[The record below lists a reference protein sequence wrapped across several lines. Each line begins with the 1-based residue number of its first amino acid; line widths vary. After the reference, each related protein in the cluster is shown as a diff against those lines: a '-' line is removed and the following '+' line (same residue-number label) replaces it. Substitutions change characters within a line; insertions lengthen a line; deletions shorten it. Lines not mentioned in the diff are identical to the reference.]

1 MKMKSSR
8 HQRKT
13 ANKPNK
19 SNRPF
24 LTLLKETKPSYGLLS
39 IAIGLSMISTLVGL
53 VIPMFTKSLV
63 DGFSLASVSGGQ
75 IAAIAGAFIAQT
87 IAGGIS
93 IYLLNYV
100 GQKMVAGL
108 RDRLWR
114 KFLVLP
120 VSYYNDNRTGE
131 SVSRMTNDTG
141 IIKTLVSEH
150 LASLFTGVISIVGS
164 ISVLLYLNWKMTLVL
179 FTVLPVSALILV
191 PLGRQMYKISKGMQ
205 DETASFTAT
214 LSGVLSEIRLV
225 KSSGAENREYKAGK
239 AGITNLLSFG
249 IREGKISAMISPLVS
264 FVFMMLLVV
273 IIGYGGMQVSAGVL
287 TAGELVA
294 FILYLINIVMP
305 LTQLTTFFTQIQKA
319 KGASERIIETLA
331 AEEEN
336 YGGEERKGGTEQA
349 INVEDVSFGY
359 NSGGAV
365 LKKVSFQILPGAV
378 TAIVGPSGGGKT
390 TLFALLERFY
400 EPLSGVIRLGERPI
414 SEFSLA
420 SWRGQIGYVSQE
432 SPLLA
437 GTIAENLAY
446 GLEREV
452 SREEMS
458 NAARMA
464 YADGFIEQL
473 PDGYNTDVGERGVKL
488 SGGQRQRIA
497 IARALLRNP
506 SVLMLDEATSSLDS
520 QSEAV
525 VQKALSNLMKGRT
538 TVVIAHR
545 LSTVV
550 NADRIIFM
558 EKGAITGSGR
568 HEELLASHELYRE
581 FASQQLQLPEAA
593 EQGSDQEEEAGWN
606 YDGNISGGRR
616 SAYPR
621 IGGSLPE
628 G

>member
-1 MKMKSSR
+1 MNMKPSKR
-8 HQRKT
+8 QRST
-13 ANKPNK
+13 ASK
-19 SNRPF
+19 PF
-24 LTLLKETKPSYGLLS
+24 LTLLKETKPSYVLLAVA
-39 IAIGLSMISTLVGL
+39 IALSMISTLVGL
-53 VIPMFTKSLV
+53 VIPMFTKNLV
-63 DGFSLASVSGGQ
+63 DGFSLASISKMQ

-87 IAGGIS
+87 IAGGVS

-114 KFLVLP
+114 KFLALP
-120 VSYYNDNRTGE
+120 VSYYNDVRTGE
-131 SVSRMTNDTG
+131 SISRMTNDTG
-141 IIKTLVSEH
+141 VIKTLVSEH
-150 LASLFTGVISIVGS
+150 IASLFTGVISIVGS
-164 ISVLLYLNWKMTLVL
+164 ISVLLYLNWRMTLVL
-179 FTVLPVSALILV
+179 FTVLPLSALILV

-225 KSSGAENREYKAGK
+225 KSSGAERKEYEAGK
-239 AGITNLLSFG
+239 AGIMNLLSFG
-249 IREGKISAMISPLVS
+249 IREGKVSAMISPLVS
-264 FVFMMLLVV
+264 FVFMMLLVI

-331 AEEEN
+331 VEEEK
-336 YGGEERKGGTEQA
+336 YEGEENVKGTEGA
-349 INVEDVSFGY
+349 IRVEGVSFGY
-359 NSGGAV
+359 KTGENV
-365 LKKVSFQILPGAV
+365 LNNVSFKILPGEV

-390 TLFALLERFY
+390 TLFSLLERFY
-400 EPLSGVIRLGERPI
+400 EPLSGVIKFGDKPV
-414 SEFSLA
+414 SSFALA
-420 SWRGQIGYVSQE
+420 SWRRQIGYVSQE

-452 SREEMS
+452 SKDEMIH
-458 NAARMA
+458 AAQMA
-464 YADGFIEQL
+464 YANGFIEEL

-506 SVLMLDEATSSLDS
+506 AILMLDEATSSLDS

-525 VQKALSNLMKGRT
+525 VQKALSNLMQGRT
-538 TVVIAHR
+538 TIVIAHR
-545 LSTVV
+545 LATVV
-550 NADRIIFM
+550 NADQIIFM
-558 EKGAITGSGR
+558 EKGRITGMGR
-568 HEELLASHELYRE
+568 HDELLQNHGLYRE
-581 FASQQLQLPEAA
+581 FATQQLQMNAVEVHD
-593 EQGSDQEEEAGWN
+593 GSKEEASSTDDENTG
-606 YDGNISGGRR
+606 SGRR
-616 SAYPR
+616 PAHSR
-621 IGGSLPE
+621 IGGSVSE

>member
-1 MKMKSSR
+1 MNMNISKR
-8 HQRKT
+8 QRGSAFK
-13 ANKPNK
+13 
-19 SNRPF
+19 PF
-24 LTLLKETKPSYGLLS
+24 LALLKETKPSYGLLAL
-39 IAIGLSMISTLVGL
+39 AISLSMISTLVGL
-53 VIPMFTKSLV
+53 IIPMFTKSLV
-63 DGFSLASVSGGQ
+63 DGFSLASVSGVQ
-75 IAAIAGAFIAQT
+75 MAEIAGAFIAQT

-93 IYLLNYV
+93 IYLLNYI

-141 IIKTLVSEH
+141 VLKTLVSEH
-150 LASLFTGVISIVGS
+150 IASLFTGVISIIGS

-179 FTVLPVSALILV
+179 FTVLPLSALILV

-225 KSSGAENREYKAGK
+225 KSSGAEEREYESGRT
-239 AGITNLLSFG
+239 GIMNLLSFG
-249 IREGKISAMISPLVS
+249 IREGKINALISPLVS
-264 FVFMMLLVV
+264 FVFMLLLVV
-273 IIGYGGMQVSAGVL
+273 IIGYGGMQVSAGVI

-305 LTQLTTFFTQIQKA
+305 LTQLTTFFTQMQKA

-331 AEEEN
+331 ADEEKYEGVEKVN
-336 YGGEERKGGTEQA
+336 GLESA
-349 INVEDVSFGY
+349 ISVEGVSFGY
-359 NSGGAV
+359 KDGENV
-365 LKKVSFQILPGAV
+365 LNDVSFTMLPGGV

-390 TLFALLERFY
+390 TLFSLLERFY
-400 EPLSGVIRLGERPI
+400 EPVAGLIKLGNLPI
-414 SEFSLA
+414 STLSLK
-420 SWRGQIGYVSQE
+420 SWRRQIGYVSQE

-437 GTIAENLAY
+437 GTIAENLCY

-452 SREEMS
+452 STEEMR
-458 NAARMA
+458 NAAKMA
-464 YADGFIEQL
+464 YADGFIEEL
-473 PDGYNTDVGERGVKL
+473 PGGYNTDVGERGVKL

-506 SVLMLDEATSSLDS
+506 AILMLDEATSSLDS

-525 VQKALSNLMKGRT
+525 VQKALSNLMEGRT

-550 NADRIIFM
+550 NADQIIFM
-558 EKGAITGSGR
+558 EKGRITGTGR
-568 HEELLASHELYRE
+568 HEELLESHELYRK
-581 FASQQLQLPEAA
+581 FATQQLQIAKLEIPSLA
-593 EQGSDQEEEAGWN
+593 EKEVRQS
-606 YDGNISGGRR
+606 YDSHTGGGRR

-621 IGGSLPE
+621 IGGSIPE
-628 G
+628 S